1 MTTGQ
6 YDYGQAGQYNAID
19 DRRVITAL
27 AAGRAAGVVTPVA
40 LSAGAGLN
48 VVVAAGW
55 LAVASAGD
63 GTLGVLGSGSSIT
76 VAGNA
81 GDAGAARTDALW
93 ADVSPTTGQFTLAI
107 MPQSATAGRI
117 GIQLATLTV
126 PANANL
132 ASAFTLAP
140 AAATFG
146 NFAQGVSVGPN
157 SLWTLSAT
165 PDPYLRIAQGPF
177 IAGTS
182 LPLYVSKTGVLTA
195 ANPADGTP
203 EVWHPV
209 GAASGWQ
216 TMAGYAAGIIY
227 RMMPDGRVQF
237 SGAASHTASAST
249 IPINNTAPLA
259 AAYRPQSI
267 KVLADGNTP
276 LARMAVEYRTDG
288 ILYAVNNSGTST
300 ATQAIVDKAVSL
312 YDTG

>member
-6 YDYGQAGQYNAID
+6 YEYGQAGQYNAID

-63 GTLGVLGSGSSIT
+63 GTLGVLGSSSSIT

-81 GDAGAARTDALW
+81 GDPGSARTDALW

-132 ASAFTLAP
+132 SSAFTLTP
-140 AAATFG
+140 AAASYGTFTSG
-146 NFAQGVSVGPN
+146 ITVGPT
-157 SLWTLSAT
+157 SPWTLVGG
-165 PDPYLRIAQGPF
+165 PDPLLRISQGPYV
-177 IAGTS
+177 AGTS
-182 LPLYVSKTGVLTA
+182 LPIFVHPTQGLMGNNPVTGNLEGFHNVIGDA
-195 ANPADGTP
+195 GWSAI
-203 EVWHPV
+203 
-209 GAASGWQ
+209 SGYS
-216 TMAGYAAGIIY
+216 ALKY
-227 RMMPDGRVQF
+227 RFTPDGQVQF
-237 SGAASHTASAST
+237 TGGAQHATSTSTVAINSGS
-249 IPINNTAPLA
+249 PLPA
-259 AAYRPQSI
+259 QYRPTSI
-267 KVLADGNTP
+267 KTVADGNNP
-276 LARMAVEYRTDG
+276 IARFAVDYRTDG
-288 ILYAVNNSGTST
+288 ILYAVSNGNTGSS
-300 ATQAIVDKAVSL
+300 TQAIVDRTVPL
-312 YDTG
+312 L

>member
-6 YDYGQAGQYNAID
+6 FEYGQAGQYAAID
-19 DRRVITAL
+19 DRRMITAL
-27 AAGRAAGVVTPVA
+27 AAGRSAGVVTPVV
-40 LSAGAGLN
+40 LTAGAGLN
-48 VVVAAGW
+48 VVVSAGW
-55 LAVASAGD
+55 LAVAGGGD

-76 VAGNA
+76 VAGNP

-93 ADVSPTTGQFTLAI
+93 ADVSTSTGQFTLSI
-107 MPQSATAGRI
+107 MPQSAVAGRI
-117 GIQLATLTV
+117 GVQLATITV

-140 AAATFG
+140 APASFG
-146 NFAQGVSVGPN
+146 NFSQGVTVGPN

-165 PDPYLRIAQGPF
+165 PDPYLKIAQGPF
-177 IAGTS
+177 VAGAS
-182 LPLYVSKTGVLTA
+182 LPLYVSRTGVLTA

-203 EVWHPV
+203 EIWHPV
-209 GAASGWQ
+209 GAAAGWA
-216 TMAGYAAGIIY
+216 TMGGYAAGIIY

-237 SGAASHTASAST
+237 SGAASHAASAST

-259 AAYRPQSI
+259 PAYRPQSI

-300 ATQAIVDKAVSL
+300 ATQAIVDKTVSL